1 MVLMFGALLRAP
13 MTRLITPLSRGLLA
27 MGISANMVTTAGAFG
42 TVASSIY
49 FFGNGRLF
57 TGTVLITAFVLTD
70 LLDGTMARLSESGA
84 SKWGALLDSTLDRIC
99 DAAVMGSLLFWLINY
114 HSRLIPVLLTALIAS
129 GLVSYIKA
137 RAESLDIVCN
147 GGLAERTERLII
159 LLVGTG
165 IAGLGVPWALTIA
178 IWLLAI
184 AAMITVLQRLQIVYQ
199 ATR

>member
-13 MTRLITPLSRGLLA
+13 MTRLITPLSRGLLS
-27 MGISANMVTTAGAFG
+27 MGITANMVTTTGAIG
-42 TVASSIY
+42 TIASSIY
-49 FFGNGRLF
+49 FFGTGKLF
-57 TGTVLITAFVLTD
+57 SGTIVITAFVLTD

-84 SKWGALLDSTLDRIC
+84 SKWGALLDSSLDRIC
-99 DAAVMGSLLFWLINY
+99 DAAVMGALLYWIMDCHPNLV
-114 HSRLIPVLLTALIAS
+114 PVLLVALISS

-137 RAESLDIVCN
+137 RAESLDITCN

-165 IAGLGVPWALTIA
+165 LSGLGVSWALSLG
-178 IWLLAI
+178 IWTLAI
-184 AAMITVLQRLQIVYQ
+184 AAVVTVLQRLQIVYK